1 MELLPGRVRAL
12 RVHLRVPMER
22 VYLDW
27 NATAPVWPEAIEAAG
42 QAMRDSW
49 GNASSLHEEGRRAS
63 ETADLARQALA
74 DWTKSRAIEWIL
86 TSGGTESIHAAIH
99 GCVAARRGK
108 KRIVTSQGEHSCTLG
123 VCDVLERQGWE
134 VVRVGLRPDGT
145 WDPEEVL
152 AAADPAVTALVSLI
166 WANNET
172 GAISEVGTLAPELRG
187 RRIPLHLDAVQCL
200 GRIAVDL
207 SELPVGLVSI
217 SGHKFGAP
225 KGIGA
230 MFVRQGAAWTRWM
243 QGGNQERSR
252 RGGTVNVPGAAGMT
266 AAVACSRSVDIG
278 AIESLRDGM
287 QRRILSEIPDVRV
300 VAVEAARLP
309 NTLCLCLP
317 GCDSSTLL
325 DRLDARGFAISSGSA
340 CTTGVADPSHV
351 LVAMGMP
358 PEDAHATIRISIGWE
373 TSAKDLDAFQPVLA
387 DEIAQV
393 RGRAVALQ

>member
-1 MELLPGRVRAL
+1 
-12 RVHLRVPMER
+12 MER

-27 NATAPVWPEAIEAAG
+27 NATAPVWPEAIEAVAES
-42 QAMRDSW
+42 MRDSW
-49 GNASSLHEEGRRAS
+49 GNASSLHDEGRRAS

-99 GCVAARRGK
+99 GCAAARAGK
-108 KRIVTSQGEHSCTLG
+108 KRIVTSRGEHSCTVG
-123 VCDVLERQGWE
+123 VVDVLERQGWE
-134 VVRVGLRPDGT
+134 VVRVGLRSDGT
-145 WDPEEVL
+145 WDPQEVL
-152 AAADPAVTALVSLI
+152 AAADPAITALASLI

-172 GAISEVGTLAPELRG
+172 GAVSEVEALAGEFRR
-187 RRIPLHLDAVQCL
+187 RRIPLHLDAVQCF
-200 GRIAVDL
+200 GRIPVDL
-207 SELPVGLVSI
+207 SSLQVGLVSL

-230 MFVRQGAAWTRWM
+230 LFVRQGAAWSRWM

-252 RGGTVNVPGAAGMT
+252 RGGTVNVPGAAGM
-266 AAVACSRSVDIG
+266 AAAIARSRSLELVG
-278 AIESLRDGM
+278 VEALRDGM
-287 QRRILSEIPDVRV
+287 QRRILSEIPGARA
-300 VAVEAARLP
+300 VAMGAPRLP
-309 NTLCLCLP
+309 NTLCLCVP

-325 DRLDARGFAISSGSA
+325 DRLDARGFAVSSGSA

-358 PEDAHATIRISIGWE
+358 SEDAHATIRISIGPT
-373 TSAKDLDAFQPVLA
+373 TSTKDLEAFLPVLA
-387 DEIAQV
+387 QEVAQV